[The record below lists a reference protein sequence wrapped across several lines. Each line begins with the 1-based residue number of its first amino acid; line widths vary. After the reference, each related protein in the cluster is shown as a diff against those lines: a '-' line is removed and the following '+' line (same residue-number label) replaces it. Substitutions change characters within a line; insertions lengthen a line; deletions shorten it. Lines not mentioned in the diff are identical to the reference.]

1 MFLMAGYLLFSLVTS
16 TSCNQFVGRVFG
28 NEAPLSLASN
38 TYCGD
43 SVFVVVES
51 AKHMRS
57 RDTTDIVLS
66 RFSAKEHDDVNALW

>member
-1 MFLMAGYLLFSLVTS
+1 
-16 TSCNQFVGRVFG
+16 VFG
-28 NEAPLSLASN
+28 NEAPLTLASY

-43 SVFVVVES
+43 PVFVVVES

-57 RDTTDIVLS
+57 GDTTDIVLG